1 MFFKYRRDNSIMRSK
16 CFISITTIALIFMLL
31 ISPLV
36 APVLAEN
43 TPIEKPASPVV
54 YTLQVEGT
62 VTAGNSAHINRVIKQ
77 AQGKADA
84 VVIILDT
91 PGGLVSATL
100 DIMKT
105 ISSSRVP
112 IITYVNPEGA
122 IAASAGTFILVAGH
136 VAAMSPGTTCGA
148 AMPVTMSTPGETT
161 QPADQKTIN
170 FLAGHM
176 RSMASERG
184 KPADVAGKFV
194 TENLSM
200 TADEALEAGVIDYL
214 TPDLGE
220 LLESIEGKGVITA
233 AGETIIHTSGAR
245 IINFEMSLEEKA
257 TNSVSNPTMA
267 MLLLMIGI
275 FALIIAFKSPGT
287 LVPEI
292 TGTICLLLALFGL
305 GFFEINLAA
314 GIFIILGMALLIAE
328 AFTPTFGIL
337 AVGGTISLILGMIF
351 FPVEP
356 LMSRQWF
363 SSFRIMALGV
373 GTLGALFVTVALV
386 GIYRAHRLKPFQ
398 GETEFDEKTGIV
410 VESNPPYA
418 QVKVQGEIWRAYS
431 EKDTLQPGDKVRIL
445 GRDGITLQ
453 VELQLEHKDKI

>member
-1 MFFKYRRDNSIMRSK
+1 MRNK
-16 CFISITTIALIFMLL
+16 CFVLIIIAIIFMLL
-31 ISPLV
+31 ITLPLT
-36 APVLAEN
+36 PVQAEN
-43 TPIEKPASPVV
+43 APTEKPASPVV
-54 YTLQVEGT
+54 YTLQVEGM
-62 VTAGNSAHINRVIKQ
+62 VTAGNSAHIKRVIEQ

-100 DIMKT
+100 DIMK
-105 ISSSRVP
+105 SMSASRVP
-112 IITYVNPEGA
+112 VITYVNPEGA

-176 RSMASERG
+176 RSIARERG
-184 KPADVAGKFV
+184 KPADLAGKFV
-194 TENLSM
+194 TDNLSM
-200 TADEALEAGVIDYL
+200 TANEALEAEVIDYL
-214 TPDLGE
+214 CPTLKE
-220 LLESIEGKGVITA
+220 LLESAEGKGVTTA
-233 AGETIIHTSGAR
+233 AGKTTLHTGGAR
-245 IINFEMSLEEKA
+245 IINFEMNLEEKA
-257 TNSVSNPTMA
+257 TNSVSNPTIA

-275 FALIIAFKSPGT
+275 FALTIAFKSPGT

-314 GIFIILGMALLIAE
+314 GLFIVVGIALLIAE
-328 AFTPTFGIL
+328 AFTPTFGVL
-337 AVGGTISLILGMIF
+337 AVGGAISLILGMIF

-373 GTLGALFVTVALV
+373 GTLGALFVTIALV
-386 GIYRAHRLKPFQ
+386 GIYRAHRLHPFQ
-398 GETEFDEKTGIV
+398 GEAEFNEKTGIV
-410 VESNPPYA
+410 VQSDPPYA
-418 QVKVQGEIWRAYS
+418 QVKVQGEIWRAYT
-431 EKDTLQPGDKVRIL
+431 EKDTLKPGDKVRIL
-445 GRDGITLQ
+445 GRDGITLR
-453 VELQLEHKDKI
+453 VELQSEHKDKSQE

>member
-1 MFFKYRRDNSIMRSK
+1 MRNK
-16 CFISITTIALIFMLL
+16 CFISMAVAIIFMLL
-31 ISPLV
+31 IAPL
-36 APVLAEN
+36 AVLAQAEN
-43 TPIEKPASPVV
+43 TPVEKPAVPVV
-54 YTLQVEGT
+54 YTLQVEGM
-62 VTAGNSAHINRVIKQ
+62 VTAGNSRHIERVIEQ
-77 AQGKADA
+77 AQGKASA

-105 ISSSRVP
+105 MSASRVP
-112 IITYVNPEGA
+112 VITYVNPEGA

-176 RSMASERG
+176 RSIARERS
-184 KPADVAGKFV
+184 KPADLAGKFV
-194 TENLSM
+194 TDNLSM
-200 TADEALEAGVIDYL
+200 TANEALDAEVIDYL
-214 TPDLGE
+214 CPTLEE
-220 LLESIEGKGVITA
+220 LLESVEGKGVTTA
-233 AGETIIHTSGAR
+233 AGKTIIHTSKAG
-245 IINFEMSLEEKA
+245 IINFEMNLEEKA
-257 TNSVSNPTMA
+257 TNSVSNPTVA

-275 FALIIAFKSPGT
+275 FALTIAFKSPGT

-292 TGTICLLLALFGL
+292 TGVICLLLALFGL

-314 GIFIILGMALLIAE
+314 GLFIIGGIALLIAE

-337 AVGGTISLILGMIF
+337 AVGGAVSLILGMIF

-373 GTLGALFVTVALV
+373 GSLGALFVTVALV
-386 GIYRAHRLKPFQ
+386 GIYRAHRLRPFQ
-398 GETEFDEKTGIV
+398 GEAEFDEKTGIV
-410 VESNPPYA
+410 VKSDPPYA
-418 QVKVQGEIWRAYS
+418 QVKVQGEIWRAYA
-431 EKDTLQPGDKVRIL
+431 EENTLKPGDRVRIL
-445 GRDGITLQ
+445 SRDGITLR
-453 VELQLEHKDKI
+453 VGLQSEHKDKVQE